1 MLETRRRTLCLI
13 GTACLVLLAP
23 PLVHA
28 ADWTLRLE
36 PTWVDPYGNDR
47 HVLTIHESNTG
58 TTPTTERMTAIDLEL
73 ERTLQMALGLRRM
86 GGSSGWGMDIWW
98 YGATVQGIGLNGAG
112 DATTPL
118 TYEADTQTYTSNA
131 PATVLY
137 YILRED
143 NRLEVW
149 TADFFYI
156 RTLGSSADASVEI
169 QAGVRFGDFD
179 NDYRSAL
186 GIQGVEGTFL
196 DASSNYPRMMGP
208 LVGLNVRFRHDR
220 SRIEAYIGQ
229 SLIVG
234 RAELQSQNRHFN
246 GPFSEVPEPT
256 FDAETH
262 FHDWLQVAV
271 PITELRLRYTF
282 ELTDRWAVGAGAST
296 SAWLDVSVPPTS
308 VPPQGNAG
316 AALQENTVVFY
327 NILAHVEWRFGKP

>member
-1 MLETRRRTLCLI
+1 MLEAPRWTLRFI
-13 GTACLVLLAP
+13 GTTCLLLLAT
-23 PLVHA
+23 PLAHA

-36 PTWVDPYGNDR
+36 PAWVDVYGNDR
-47 HVLTIHESNTG
+47 HVLTIHQADTAS
-58 TTPTTERMTAIDLEL
+58 TPTTERMTAIDLEL
-73 ERTLQMALGLRRM
+73 ARTLQLGLGLRRM
-86 GGSSGWGMDIWW
+86 EALSGWGMDIWW
-98 YGATVQGIGLNGAG
+98 YGATVEGIGLTGAG
-112 DATTPL
+112 GATTPL
-118 TYEADTQTYTSNA
+118 TYEADAQTYTSND

-149 TADFFYI
+149 TADFYYI
-156 RTLGSSADASVEI
+156 RTLASSADASVEI
-169 QAGVRFGDFD
+169 QAGLRFGDFD
-179 NDYRSAL
+179 NDYRSGV

-208 LVGLNVRFRHDR
+208 LVGVDARFRNGR
-220 SRIEAYIGQ
+220 NLIEAYIGQ

-246 GPFSEVPEPT
+246 GPFTEVPEPT

-296 SAWLDVSVPPTS
+296 SAWWDVSVPPIS
-308 VPPQGNAG
+308 VPGQGNAG

-327 NILAHVEWRFGKP
+327 SILAHVEWRFGRR